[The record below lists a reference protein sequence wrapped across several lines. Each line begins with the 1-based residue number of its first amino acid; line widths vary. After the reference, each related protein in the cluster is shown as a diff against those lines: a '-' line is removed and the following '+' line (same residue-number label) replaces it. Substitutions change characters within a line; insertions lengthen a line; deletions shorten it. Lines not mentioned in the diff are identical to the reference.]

1 MYASRP
7 SVGRFRW
14 LGLMVVVGGAV
25 ALAACSSNTASP
37 SSTTAP
43 ASPTSRPITTV
54 PTQTATGGEFLS
66 PSANI
71 SCQLTYKAPGQ
82 TDAAYCQTLTPP
94 RSVTLSA
101 DGSYK
106 TCTGVKCIGNPGTDT
121 PTLAYGQGTG
131 IGPFLCLSASSGV
144 TCTVSGR
151 GFKIAIS
158 GITAVGG
165 S

>member
-1 MYASRP
+1 MNVSGP
-7 SVGRFRW
+7 SAGRFRW
-14 LGLMVVVGGAV
+14 LGLVVVMVGAV

-43 ASPTSRPITTV
+43 ASPISTM

-66 PSANI
+66 PTANI
-71 SCQLTYKAPGQ
+71 SCQLTYRAPGQ
-82 TDAAYCQTLTPP
+82 TDAAYCQTTSPP
-94 RSVTLSA
+94 RSATLA
-101 DGSYK
+101 TDGTYK
-106 TCTGVKCIGNPGTDT
+106 TCTGVKCIGNSGTDT
-121 PTLAYGQGTG
+121 PTLAYGQATG

-165 S
+165 A

>member
-1 MYASRP
+1 MHASRR
-7 SVGRFRW
+7 SVGRARW
-14 LGLMVVVGGAV
+14 LGLVAVMGGAV

-37 SSTTAP
+37 STTTP
-43 ASPTSRPITTV
+43 ATSPTSGPITTM
-54 PTQTATGGEFLS
+54 PTETATGGEFLS

-82 TDAAYCQTLTPP
+82 TDAAYCQTMTPP
-94 RSVTLSA
+94 RSVTMA
-101 DGSYK
+101 TDGSYK

-121 PTLAYGQGTG
+121 PTLAYGQATG

-144 TCTVSGR
+144 TCTVSGQ

-158 GITAVGG
+158 GITPVSRA
-165 S
+165 